1 MAKTKLDGVVEAVRY
16 KPDGKIAWVR
26 AYERRGPTYSD
37 HVLLSREELIQR
49 LKSGKNFFVGQRV
62 LRNAS
67 TFELAAP
74 LRLVAT
80 NGSEVVVAG
89 EGSANRDTLK
99 GVPLV

>member
-1 MAKTKLDGVVEAVRY
+1 MAKLKLDGVVEAVRY

-37 HVLLSREELIQR
+37 HVLISREELIQR
-49 LKSGKNFFVGQRV
+49 LKSGKNYYAGQRV

-67 TFELAAP
+67 TFEISAP
-74 LRLVAT
+74 LRLVVA

-89 EGSANRDTLK
+89 DESANRDMLK